1 MTETAFPAIGPQQID
16 TVLRYLPLFEA
27 EDFAPGEWQTQE
39 GHLPYF
45 LFSPAV
51 SAFVKTLYEQ
61 AILLEFDWTSWRE
74 EAQRYRSDP
83 SSLEQADLLT
93 LRKLLTVHVR
103 ADRFVEGHLA
113 SMFEAGHMLAILRR
127 LKQIRQNMAGGA

>member
-1 MTETAFPAIGPQQID
+1 MTETGFPAPGPQQID
-16 TVLRYLPLFEA
+16 AVLRYLPLFECRN
-27 EDFAPGEWQTQE
+27 FAAGEWQTQE
-39 GHLPYF
+39 GQLPYF
-45 LFSPAV
+45 VFSPGV
-51 SAFVKTLYEQ
+51 NAFVQTLYEQ
-61 AILLEFDWTSWRE
+61 GMLLEFDWTSWKD

-113 SMFEAGHMLAILRR
+113 SIFETGHILAILHR
-127 LKQIRQNMAGGA
+127 LRQMRQNMPGSA